1 MAKKFS
7 AIDQQ
12 LKSIQER
19 CNDHLQNHSAKES
32 IQKQQLVKVLEDH
45 RLEMHLGTA
54 EMVQDIEFANE
65 KELKM
70 FYNYNCSTNR
80 MHHDFKL

>member
-1 MAKKFS
+1 
-7 AIDQQ
+7 
-12 LKSIQER
+12 
-19 CNDHLQNHSAKES
+19 
-32 IQKQQLVKVLEDH
+32 
-45 RLEMHLGTA
+45 MHLGTA

-80 MHHDFKL
+80 MHHDFKLLVKEELHARRRDAKIIEL